1 MFIEIAI
8 KNKSSFKENEIRKH
22 CMSEVALVA
31 SRPIGNIFKYA
42 VVVGDSQIYGT
53 TYILAPDTS

>member
-1 MFIEIAI
+1 
-8 KNKSSFKENEIRKH
+8 
-22 CMSEVALVA
+22 MSEVALVA
-31 SRPIGNIFKYA
+31 SQPIGNIFKYA

>member
-8 KNKSSFKENEIRKH
+8 KNKSSFRENEIRKH

-42 VVVGDSQIYGT
+42 VIVGDSHMYSISYV
-53 TYILAPDTS
+53 LAPNTA

>member
-31 SRPIGNIFKYA
+31 SRPIGNTFKYA
-42 VVVGDSQIYGT
+42 VVVGDSYMYRISYV
-53 TYILAPDTS
+53 LASNNA